1 MNRFAQRLTHAV
13 GLFLVLPLIGCAT
26 YQSKVQPA
34 REALARHDFT
44 KALADLKPLADKEN
58 DDQLAYLMD
67 YGVALQVAGQLKESN
82 QILMKADRL
91 SELVDYQSVSRIAGS
106 LALNEEMVQYKGDTF
121 EKIFIN
127 AYLAMNFLEMD
138 QLDDALVEARRINEK
153 YLKYRADEKQAFEL
167 NSFSKYLSAVI
178 WEASRSYDDAYIAY
192 AEAYKI
198 DPSISTIREDL
209 IRSAKLARRM
219 DSYKDWK
226 KKFPDVAESDR
237 WYDRANGELVIIY
250 QQGWGPRKSAGKNNG
265 HTLPTLVPVR
275 SETQRARLY
284 LSSDSEPFLSREV
297 YDVQAAAIKTLEED
311 YGILF
316 AKRVAGVATKA
327 VLSDQI
333 RQQNQALGDLAYIA
347 LLMADRADV
356 RQWSFLPQTIQ
367 IIRVP
372 LRAGTYKF
380 RLEGVDYSNTS
391 TGEGLDSRD
400 VEIKAGQKKFVIW
413 RSLK

>member
-1 MNRFAQRLTHAV
+1 MTRTLQRLTNLV
-13 GLFLVLPLIGCAT
+13 GLFLVMPLLGCAT

-34 REALARHDFT
+34 REALVRHDFE
-44 KALADLKPLADKEN
+44 KALAGLKPLADKEN

-82 QILMKADRL
+82 NVLLKADRL
-91 SELVDYQSVSRIAGS
+91 AEQVDYQSISRIAGS

-127 AYLAMNFLEMD
+127 AYLAMNFLEMG

-198 DPSISTIREDL
+198 DPSISTIHEDL

-219 DSYKDWK
+219 DSYKEWK
-226 KKFPDVAESDR
+226 KKFPEVVEPNS
-237 WYDRANGELVIIY
+237 WYDKNQGELVIIY
-250 QQGWGPRKSAGKNNG
+250 QQGWGPRKTGGKNNG
-265 HTLPTLVPVR
+265 QSLPTLVPVN
-275 SETQRARLY
+275 SQTQKVRLY
-284 LSSDSEPFLSREV
+284 LSSNSDPYLSREV
-297 YDVQAAAIKTLEED
+297 YDVQSAAIKTLEED

-316 AKRVAGVATKA
+316 AKRVAGIATKA

-347 LLMADRADV
+347 MLVADRADV

-372 LRAGTYKF
+372 LRAGSYRF
-380 RLEGVDYSNTS
+380 RLEGVDHGSTS
-391 TGEGLDSRD
+391 TGEGLDTRD
-400 VEIKAGQKKFVIW
+400 VEIKPGQKQFVIW